1 LLLLTF
7 GKSTVRGIGD
17 SQVATNRF
25 ILNRENRAMNQ
36 PVLLH
41 IVERLEGFL
50 GKLPAS
56 IQRPI
61 LNDLTPL
68 KELFLQ
74 QRSPR
79 FLLAGSN
86 KVPVADLAATI
97 FRPPETEEMMTAALS
112 LFRWQQI
119 TFEKHGTILWL
130 DARGADDAA
139 LSQIH
144 EELKSQPADI
154 FFYLHSNNDSSRAT
168 RRELDTLAILLQAN
182 DAAGTAAR
190 VIALHLVEPVRFSSG
205 DAKSRSA
212 KISSTASW
220 SDFQEKLNQLGGM
233 QNRLLRTINLSFP
246 FLHPASELTVAE
258 IQSLLRLLARELPNA
273 ARVEMVRLSHDRE
286 AQMQV
291 AQVLVKST
299 TAICTAIGAQ
309 PIPLADLPVLT
320 TLQLVMVSGIMYIS
334 GRERS
339 MRAATEFIAAL
350 GANVGAGMILREGAR
365 AVLKFFPGWGNVV
378 CGMVAGA
385 GTYAVGRAAS
395 VYFLEGAS
403 LQDARRTFR
412 RSRDKRNIPLPP
424 LPTRRAR
431 LRPERLR

>member
-1 LLLLTF
+1 M
-7 GKSTVRGIGD
+7 
-17 SQVATNRF
+17 NRF
-25 ILNRENRAMNQ
+25 ILNRENREMNQ

-74 QRSPR
+74 QRPPR
-79 FLLAGSN
+79 FLLVGSN
-86 KVPVADLAATI
+86 KIPVAHLATTI
-97 FRPPETEEMMTAALS
+97 FRPPQTEEMMTAAPS

-119 TFEKHGTILWL
+119 TFEKHGTISWL

-139 LSQIH
+139 RSQIH
-144 EELKSQPADI
+144 EALKSQPADI
-154 FFYLHSNNDSSRAT
+154 FFYLHSNNDSPRAT
-168 RRELDTLAILLQAN
+168 RREFDTLAILLQAN
-182 DAAGTAAR
+182 DATGTTAR
-190 VIALHLVEPVRFSSG
+190 VIALHLVEPVRISSG
-205 DAKSRSA
+205 DAKPRSA
-212 KISSTASW
+212 KIRSTTLSL
-220 SDFQEKLNQLGGM
+220 DFQEKLNQLGGM

-273 ARVEMVRLSHDRE
+273 ARVEMLRLSRDHE

-299 TAICTAIGAQ
+299 TAICAAIGAQ

-403 LQDARRTFR
+403 LRDARRTFR

-424 LPTRRAR
+424 LPAKRAR
-431 LRPERLR
+431 LRPKRLR